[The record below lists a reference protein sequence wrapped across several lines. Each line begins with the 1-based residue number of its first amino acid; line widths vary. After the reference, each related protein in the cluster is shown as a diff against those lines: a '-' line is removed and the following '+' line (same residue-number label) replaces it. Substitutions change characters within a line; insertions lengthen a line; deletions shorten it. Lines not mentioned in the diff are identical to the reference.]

1 MRLIVVGCEYSG
13 VTTLIDGLCAWGND
27 RKIHHHLDDHFTI
40 PDAYHLDAEE
50 QKGMLG
56 MLPAI
61 KERFQRF
68 QLVYHIR
75 LLHKFDHILMG
86 GFHIEE
92 MVYGPRYYYPG
103 INIHIREYEPD
114 MPENVILTHLYARP
128 EVIRSRMKTHPHP
141 FPLVP
146 SEEVSEILQR
156 FEEEVAQ
163 SSIHRKFAI
172 DTSDLTPSQ
181 LLDTFLEQ
189 SVPYLNTRDMLTR
202 MHSM

>member
-13 VTTLIDGLCAWGND
+13 VTTLIDGLYAWGND
-27 RKIHHHLDDHFTI
+27 REIHYHLDDHFTI

-50 QKGMLG
+50 QKGMLD

-61 KERFQRF
+61 KDRFQRF
-68 QLVYHIR
+68 QIVYHVR

-103 INIHIREYEPD
+103 IHIHIREYEPD
-114 MPENVILTHLYARP
+114 MPEDVILTHLYTRP
-128 EVIRSRMKTHPHP
+128 EVIRARMESHPHP

-163 SSIHRKFAI
+163 SWIHRKFAI

>member
-1 MRLIVVGCEYSG
+1 MRLIVVGCEYAG
-13 VTTLIDGLCAWGND
+13 VTTLIDGLYAWGND
-27 RKIHHHLDDHFTI
+27 REIHYHLDDHFTI
-40 PDAYHLDAEE
+40 PDAYHLDTEE

-114 MPENVILTHLYARP
+114 MPKNVILTHLYARP
-128 EVIRSRMKTHPHP
+128 EVIRSRMKAHPHP

-163 SSIHRKFAI
+163 SWIHRKFAI

>member
-1 MRLIVVGCEYSG
+1 MRLIIVGCAYSG
-13 VTTLIDGLCAWGND
+13 VTTLIDGLYAWGKD
-27 RKIHHHLDDHFTI
+27 RGIYHHLDDHFTI
-40 PDAYHLDAEE
+40 PDAFHLDDEE
-50 QKGMLG
+50 QKGMLD

-68 QLVYHIR
+68 QIVYHVR

-92 MVYGPRYYYPG
+92 KIYGPQYYYPG

-114 MPENVILTHLYARP
+114 MPEDVILTHLYARP
-128 EVIRSRMKTHPHP
+128 EVIRIRMETHPHL

-146 SEEVSEILQR
+146 SEEVPDILQR
-156 FEEEVAQ
+156 FEEEVAE
-163 SSIHRKFAI
+163 SWIKNKFSI
-172 DTSDLTPSQ
+172 DTSDLTPAK
-181 LLDTFLEQ
+181 LLETFLEQ

-202 MHSM
+202 VHGK